1 MAKMTNKPKKDKK
14 GLKTKTSS
22 DFTAGADINP
32 KASASISKE
41 TNAETTGGGVDL
53 EAHTGAEAH
62 VSAGTE
68 VTNTSV
74 AVIAEAVVSAEA
86 GASATYGDTAVE
98 AHAGAEVHTSAGA
111 QAGFTDGN
119 AYAQVGVEA
128 GASAEAGASISQQ
141 VGDVTVKNETTVKAE
156 AGASAGAD
164 AQVGKDGVAGHA
176 GAVAGASVGVENT
189 TSAYDS
195 NGNGASAGA
204 GASIGAQV
212 GAEVGGGATMDHGV
226 ATVGVSGEVALLAGV
241 EVNTSVSV
249 DTKPAQVAVVNA
261 ANDTASVTTQAV
273 NTVVN
278 TGTSVVN
285 TISDGAKNIA
295 KKLKFW

>member
-1 MAKMTNKPKKDKK
+1 MANKTKKDKK
-14 GLKTKTSS
+14 VPKTKTKASN

-32 KASASISKE
+32 QASVSVNKE
-41 TNAETTGGGVDL
+41 VTAETTVGGVDL
-53 EAHTGAEAH
+53 EAHAGAEAH
-62 VSAGTE
+62 AIAGTE
-68 VTNTSV
+68 LTNTS
-74 AVIAEAVVSAEA
+74 AAASAEVGVSVEA
-86 GASATYGDTAVE
+86 GASATYGDTSVE
-98 AHAGAEVHTSAGA
+98 AHAGAEAHALAGA

-128 GASAEAGASISQQ
+128 GASATASASVSQQ

-164 AQVGKDGVAGHA
+164 VQVGKDGVAGHA

-195 NGNGASAGA
+195 NGNGASAAA
-204 GASIGAQV
+204 GASIGVQV

-249 DTKPAQVAVVNA
+249 DTKPAQVAVVNV
-261 ANDTASVTTQAV
+261 ANDTANVTTQAAT
-273 NTVVN
+273 TVVN